1 VESLATGIDNALN
14 QRVMREMPKWL
25 GALIAMVMC
34 VGLAFWS
41 YHKSVSS
48 LAAGML
54 GMPSVM
60 LGISFLSLNT
70 DHVFLDLNLSAGL
83 GLLFVALLKVWSL
96 IQKRHWFGDVAPDCQ
111 QASVWAWRAN
121 EPWTDQQLQ
130 DMVRA
135 LREHAFNCRIL
146 LLDITP
152 AQSKLVRWKPFAN
165 YLALIGPK
173 VELDAARQELAK
185 IAVSL
190 QAHTGNILTV
200 PDQSEKPSLQISQLA
215 LQAWTQVSDGDA
227 HQKTLENRK

>member
-1 VESLATGIDNALN
+1 
-14 QRVMREMPKWL
+14 
-25 GALIAMVMC
+25 
-34 VGLAFWS
+34 
-41 YHKSVSS
+41 
-48 LAAGML
+48 
-54 GMPSVM
+54 
-60 LGISFLSLNT
+60 
-70 DHVFLDLNLSAGL
+70 
-83 GLLFVALLKVWSL
+83 
-96 IQKRHWFGDVAPDCQ
+96 
-111 QASVWAWRAN
+111 
-121 EPWTDQQLQ
+121 
-130 DMVRA
+130 MVRA